1 MAIALLGL
9 IEAIRT
15 RLDDFGGDRG
25 PPSAG
30 YYARWQEDDRP
41 CLWKNPEI
49 VDYINRALLE
59 IAGRAP
65 WTEEGI
71 AGSQASAR
79 VRVIALKAQ
88 CVLNA
93 AIFEIEKVR
102 LASTGTELV
111 KTDTGRLA
119 AEHGDGWNFVSG
131 TPERYFEP
139 RRGVLHLW
147 PIPVRADTLIL
158 SIRRRPLEDLSWA
171 RVSKE
176 SIPSSSLDD
185 VPDDLLEALVTS
197 ACHYAYLKHD
207 ADTFD
212 PQAAQDCERRLGV
225 LVGPPVTWA
234 QKEAR
239 RENANLSVAMRGYPY
254 ARRR

>member
-1 MAIALLGL
+1 MAITLLGL

-49 VDYINRALLE
+49 VDYINRSLLE

-65 WTEEGI
+65 WTEEGVTT
-71 AGSQASAR
+71 SQTTAR
-79 VRVIALKAQ
+79 VRVVAMEAQ
-88 CVLNA
+88 YMIDPAV
-93 AIFEIEKVR
+93 FEIEQVR
-102 LASTGTELV
+102 LASAGTALL

-119 AEHGDGWNFVSG
+119 TEYGDGWAGVYG

-139 RRGVLHLW
+139 RCGFLSLW
-147 PIPVRADTLIL
+147 PTPVRADTLIL
-158 SIRRRPLEDLSWA
+158 TVRRRALDDVSWT

-176 SIPSSSLDD
+176 LIPSFSLDD
-185 VPDDLLEALVTS
+185 VPDDLSEALVTS

-239 RENANLSVAMRGYPY
+239 RENANLSVALRGHVY
-254 ARRR
+254 ARKR